1 LYICLVIQQTI
12 KVYSF
17 ASLDGVFGPHFLCF
31 KSFSIFVDMNGPKKP
46 KKLAGENTGKVKKA
60 KFGRYALVQ
69 EPTMSGLMKGDTIV
83 VGNKPMTD
91 GYIMGGDYK
100 VTKIGRKKYK

>member
-1 LYICLVIQQTI
+1 
-12 KVYSF
+12 
-17 ASLDGVFGPHFLCF
+17 
-31 KSFSIFVDMNGPKKP
+31 MNGPGKP
-46 KKLAGENTGKVKKA
+46 KKKALAGENTGKIKKA

-91 GYIMGGDYK
+91 GYIMGGDYTVKK
-100 VTKIGRKKYK
+100 VGKKKYK

>member
-1 LYICLVIQQTI
+1 MW
-12 KVYSF
+12 
-17 ASLDGVFGPHFLCF
+17 F

-46 KKLAGENTGKVKKA
+46 KKLAGENTDKVKNA

-91 GYIMGGDYK
+91 GYIMGGDYTVKK
-100 VTKIGRKKYK
+100 VGKKKYK